1 MIRTKLQEIGE
12 RLREERLR
20 LPMTLEQMSKA
31 AGIAL
36 NSVRN
41 YEAGSHGMKIE
52 LLLVY
57 QDLGYDIGYVLSGQ
71 RSDGSLGAIETALL
85 GYFAKL
91 SDRER
96 RISFNLVAG
105 LAGDEFVADEFRPAS
120 KSIHDRRQP
129 FKPERPAK

>member
-20 LPMTLEQMSKA
+20 LTWTLETMAKN

-41 YEAGSHGMKIE
+41 YEAGSHGMMIE

-57 QDLGYDIGYVLSGQ
+57 QDLGYDIGYVLRGV
-71 RSDGSLGAIETALL
+71 RSDGSIGAIEASLL
-85 GYFAKL
+85 SNFARL
-91 SDRER
+91 SERER
-96 RISFNLVAG
+96 RSVFNLVAD
-105 LAGDEFVADEFRPAS
+105 LAGAEFDPDDFRPGPRT
-120 KSIHDRRQP
+120 IHDPRQS
-129 FKPERPAK
+129 FKPESPAT